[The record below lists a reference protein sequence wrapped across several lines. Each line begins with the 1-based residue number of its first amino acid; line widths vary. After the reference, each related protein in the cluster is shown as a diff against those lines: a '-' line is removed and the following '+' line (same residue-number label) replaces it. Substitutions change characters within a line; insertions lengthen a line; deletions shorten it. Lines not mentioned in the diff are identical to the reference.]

1 MDEREITHELE
12 ELSESECLRLLRRHS
27 LVRIAIVVDDKPQ
40 IFPINAVQ
48 DRIIVFRTAPGTK
61 LSYAPSSNVAF
72 EIDEYNPESGV
83 GWSVM
88 VQGVAQDATTAL
100 DNLSWTAR
108 GATPHTVAPGV
119 RTHRVAV
126 DSQKITGRRFRIP
139 VDNCGG
145 LRREV
150 AGVRL
155 TS

>member
-12 ELSESECLRLLRRHS
+12 ELSETECLRLLRRHS
-27 LVRIAIVVDDKPQ
+27 LGRIALVVDEKPQ
-40 IFPINAVQ
+40 IFPINYALQ

-88 VQGVAQDATTAL
+88 VQGVAQDATTVL
-100 DNLSWTAR
+100 DDLSWTAR
-108 GATPHTVAPGV
+108 DATPRTVAPGV
-119 RTHRVAV
+119 RTHRVAI

-139 VDNCGG
+139 VHNW
-145 LRREV
+145 REPP
-150 AGVRL
+150 A
-155 TS
+155 